1 MRLDILI
8 AVAEKGGVENVV
20 NNTIPYL
27 QQQGIMVRIVQVIW
41 EGESWA
47 DDEIPFYHLIDE
59 RDVSTGRDMINAYK
73 EFLQNTYVPDT
84 ILATA
89 WPLMSRVGKKAV
101 SELDCTDVTIISWL
115 HHAPIINYERS
126 KFGGFEDLKMAD
138 GHIAISEKIYDEIKG
153 NIPDAFVC
161 RVHNPVDIKKYSCK
175 VRTTADNVYKLCYVG
190 RISPEKRLD
199 LIIKALEK
207 LGTAY
212 ELFIIGAD
220 SDTYADSMKMLALEL
235 GVANNITWYGW
246 QQEPWHIAQ
255 KADVVIMS
263 SDAEGFPLV
272 AIEALANGLPVLT
285 TPVSGVKELICD
297 GENGYM
303 YPFGDYE
310 SLACM
315 IKDINEGKKAL
326 PASDICRQ
334 SVQQYEFHTAVKEFH
349 EKINELIAGIE
360 EPKAINHAK
369 RQKQAVSEWNKRY
382 LEAEKRYISR
392 VDALIKEGTPD
403 AYEKICEMFEGTE
416 GMSEE
421 EMIATG
427 KIPLAVFRGRTEM
440 SYLIQAVNIYYREQA
455 TGEAVTV
462 FDHGNSLQDII
473 DVMNQV
479 RFLLWEL
486 EFFKSDEALVG
497 YLKSNKISAQMLS
510 YLAEPCLKELRK
522 MIADNCYERTD
533 RELNRHAGKKVAFI
547 LCVNND
553 VYMQE
558 ALYFINKLEVPY
570 GCEVEIL
577 TIQDAKSMTGGYN
590 EGMNASDAKYKV
602 YLHQDVFIVNPYFIY
617 DILDI
622 FENPDVGMIGAVG
635 FAKVCGFAMD
645 QVLGFWKETGKTY
658 SANAYGTS
666 LCKFGEMSAEYESV
680 QVVDGM
686 LMVTQYDIPWREDL
700 FDKWDMYDM
709 SQSIEFRRAGYD
721 VVIPNVKLP
730 WCLHDEGFVNM
741 VHYYEELDKLKR
753 EYYLN

>member
-59 RDVSTGRDMINAYK
+59 RDVSTGRDMIDAYK
-73 EFLQNTYVPDT
+73 EFLQDTYVPDT

-89 WPLMSRVGKKAV
+89 WPLMNRVGKKAV
-101 SELDCTDVTIISWL
+101 SELGCTDVNIISWL

-126 KFGGFEDLKMAD
+126 KFDGFEDLKMAD

-175 VRTTADNVYKLCYVG
+175 ARTT
-190 RISPEKRLD
+190 
-199 LIIKALEK
+199 
-207 LGTAY
+207 
-212 ELFIIGAD
+212 
-220 SDTYADSMKMLALEL
+220 
-235 GVANNITWYGW
+235 
-246 QQEPWHIAQ
+246 
-255 KADVVIMS
+255 ADVVIMS
-263 SDAEGFPLV
+263 SDAEGFSLV
-272 AIEALANGLPVLT
+272 AIEALANGLIV
-285 TPVSGVKELICD
+285 
-297 GENGYM
+297 
-303 YPFGDYE
+303 
-310 SLACM
+310 
-315 IKDINEGKKAL
+315 
-326 PASDICRQ
+326 
-334 SVQQYEFHTAVKEFH
+334 
-349 EKINELIAGIE
+349 GIE
-360 EPKAINHAK
+360 ELKAINHAK
-369 RQKQAVSEWNKRY
+369 RQKQVVLEWNKRY
-382 LEAEKRYISR
+382 FEAEKRYISR
-392 VDALIKEGTPD
+392 VDVLIEEGTLD
-403 AYEKICEMFEGTE
+403 AYEKICEMFEETE
-416 GMSEE
+416 DMSEE

-427 KIPLAVFRGRTEM
+427 KVPLTVFCGRTEM

-455 TGEAVTV
+455 AGETVTV

-486 EFFKSDEALVG
+486 EFFKSDEDLVE

-510 YLAEPCLKELRK
+510 YLVESCLKELRK
-522 MIADNCYERTD
+522 ILGNTAYERPGGD
-533 RELNRHAGKKVAFI
+533 LNRHAGKKVAFI

-553 VYMQE
+553 VYMNE
-558 ALYFINKLEVPY
+558 ALYFINQLEVPC

-590 EGMNASDAKYKV
+590 EGMHASDAKYKV

-635 FAKVCGFAMD
+635 FAKVCGFAPN
-645 QVLGFWKETGKTY
+645 QVLGFWEEVGKIY
-658 SANAYGTS
+658 SANAYGTG
-666 LCKFGEMSAEYESV
+666 LRKFGEMSPEYESV

-686 LMVTQYDIPWREDL
+686 LIVTQYDIPWREDL

-709 SQSIEFRRAGYD
+709 SQSIEFHRAGYD

-741 VHYYEELDKLKR
+741 VHYYDELDKFKK
-753 EYYLN
+753 EYYY